1 MLQKIVRMYKLATRL
16 NTNILDV
23 SDCLLCCPGWNC
35 PEAVQRVQIT
45 LLLDDV
51 LRDNCFIY
59 RSTDCFSNH
68 QGCSRGKQWLEYL
81 ATFCDHNSLYVICMF
96 AEENDYSLAIY
107 VGDGFLFLALLISTK
122 LKVTLRPET
131 DAADDAKST
140 KDHDKK
146 NEEQQRRKETRN
158 ALLKIINPTTLIF
171 FGLVFTNGLVRGVD
185 GTYVSLYLQDE
196 LGASSQLL
204 GKHFCNAL

>member
-1 MLQKIVRMYKLATRL
+1 MVGI
-16 NTNILDV
+16 
-23 SDCLLCCPGWNC
+23 
-35 PEAVQRVQIT
+35 
-45 LLLDDV
+45 
-51 LRDNCFIY
+51 
-59 RSTDCFSNH
+59 STFS
-68 QGCSRGKQWLEYL
+68 
-81 ATFCDHNSLYVICMF
+81 DHNSLYVIRMF

-131 DAADDAKST
+131 DTGENDNKGT
-140 KDHDKK
+140 KHHDKK